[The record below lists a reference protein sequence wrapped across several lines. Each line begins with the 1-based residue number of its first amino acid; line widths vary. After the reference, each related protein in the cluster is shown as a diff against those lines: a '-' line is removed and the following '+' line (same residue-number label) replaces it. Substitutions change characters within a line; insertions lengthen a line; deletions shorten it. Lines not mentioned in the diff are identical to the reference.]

1 VAWAAPV
8 RKFVAPPPTRALEPG
23 RTPSFAI
30 LIATYQ
36 SSATIVECVE
46 SALGQ
51 TRPAEEV
58 IVIDDGSTDGTEQV
72 LSPYRGR
79 ITYTRQDNRG
89 KASAI
94 NAGARLAGADFVSIL
109 DADDVYEPER
119 IEALTELAV
128 ERPDLDI
135 LMTDAYLEVEG
146 EIVGRFLERTP
157 FAATNQSVWIFEDC
171 YIAWPALRRERLLEL
186 GGFDE
191 SPLVSPAEDWECWI
205 RMLHAGSA
213 AGLVDQPLLR
223 YRIGTRSLTGDRL
236 KALRSRVHILELA
249 SKLDLSADE
258 RRALDHFLAR
268 RRRRLLLAEAERAL
282 RAHDPDARRRSLTA
296 AFASGMPLRPRL
308 LAFGAAAAPGI
319 AARTLAAI
327 ESRSGH
333 TRLKRP
339 VPRGTQSL

>member
-1 VAWAAPV
+1 VARAAPV
-8 RKFVAPPPTRALEPG
+8 RKFVAPTPTRALEPG

-36 SSATIVECVE
+36 SSGTIVECVE

-79 ITYTRQDNRG
+79 IRYTRQDNRG

-94 NAGARLAGADFVSIL
+94 NAGARMARADFVSIL

-119 IEALTELAV
+119 IEALAELAV
-128 ERPDLDI
+128 ARPDLDI
-135 LMTDAYLEVEG
+135 LVTDAYLEVEG
-146 EIVGRFLERTP
+146 DIVGSFLERTP
-157 FAATNQSVWIFEDC
+157 FAATDQSVAIFEDC
-171 YIAWPALRRERLLEL
+171 FIAWPALRRERLLAL

-191 SPLVSPAEDWECWI
+191 SLLVSEDWECWI
-205 RMLHAGSA
+205 RMLHAGCA
-213 AGLVDQPLLR
+213 AGLVDEPLLR
-223 YRIGTRSLTGDRL
+223 YRIGTQSLTGDRL
-236 KALRSRVHILELA
+236 RALRSRVHILELA
-249 SKLDLSADE
+249 STLDLSADE
-258 RRALDHFLAR
+258 RRALERFLAR
-268 RRRRLLLAEAERAL
+268 RRRRLLLAEAEHAL
-282 RAHDPDARRRSLTA
+282 RAHHPDARRRSLAA
-296 AFASGMPLRPRL
+296 AFASGMPLRSRL
-308 LAFGAAAAPGI
+308 LAFGAAVAPGV
-319 AARTLAAI
+319 AARTLSAI

-339 VPRGTQSL
+339 LPRRTQSL